1 MEERGEYVVP
11 RDSGNSC
18 ITRNVT
24 AGGSHKTTRG
34 LSNGASHKNIRLSI
48 SAPAVTYLPSTSSS
62 RCSPLPYGKL
72 PYEFFARA
80 KLVLMIGVVG
90 FTDFDETELLSC
102 TKIVDI
108 KLHWFG
114 ILNNLPYIF
123 IFSPLFA
130 KSTIRLK
137 NLNFRVYQGASN
149 SYNRI
154 SLIFSITYECSFVQ
168 YKLMSRLVNSISSLF
183 D

>member
-1 MEERGEYVVP
+1 MEEHGEYVVP

-48 SAPAVTYLPSTSSS
+48 SDPAVTYLPSTSSS

-90 FTDFDETELLSC
+90 FANFFDDTELSLR

-108 KLHWFG
+108 ELRWFG
-114 ILNNLPYIF
+114 ILTDLPYIF

-130 KSTIRLK
+130 RSAIGLK
-137 NLNFRVYQGASN
+137 NLNFRVYQGSCN

-154 SLIFSITYECSFVQ
+154 SLVFSITYERSFV
-168 YKLMSRLVNSISSLF
+168 R
-183 D
+183 

>member
-90 FTDFDETELLSC
+90 FTDFDETELLC

-108 KLHWFG
+108 ELHWFG